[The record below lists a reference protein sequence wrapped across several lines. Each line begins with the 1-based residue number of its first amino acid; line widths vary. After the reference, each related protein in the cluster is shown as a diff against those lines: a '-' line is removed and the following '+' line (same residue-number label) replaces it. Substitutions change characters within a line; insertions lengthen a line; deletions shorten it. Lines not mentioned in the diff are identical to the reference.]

1 MLMGHTCRICGRVR
15 ANERFSGRGH
25 RDHICKDCQRMPRE
39 ERERIERLDKLHG
52 FLRQSN
58 ISRRNL
64 ARLET
69 LHDHAQLEVATL
81 AVLPR

>member
-1 MLMGHTCRICGRVR
+1 
-15 ANERFSGRGH
+15 
-25 RDHICKDCQRMPRE
+25 MPRE
-39 ERERIERLDKLHG
+39 ERERIERLDELHG

-69 LHDHAQLEVATL
+69 LHDHAELEVATL
-81 AVLPR
+81 AVLILDVARVLPGKRSRWA